1 MFGLRELTRGQVH
14 LWHVSTEDAKQ
25 RGWLSRYRHL
35 LTTDDHDRHQRF
47 VFEKDRDQFLIAR
60 AFVRT
65 TLSRYAN
72 IHPEY
77 WQFQVNEF
85 GKPSIDPK
93 FLDARI
99 RFNLSH
105 CDGLLICGVT
115 VDCEIGVDCENSDR
129 KVEIE
134 QLATR
139 VFSQSEQEYF
149 HSVPA
154 AGRKETFFRL
164 WTLKESYIK
173 ARGIGMSLPLQ
184 HFSFDLAATPP
195 IGIGFGHEIQDRPQE
210 WQFSELAFSK
220 PYFAAVAINLP
231 QEEPLNIELHAA

>member
-1 MFGLRELTRGQVH
+1 MSGLLGLTRGQVH
-14 LWHVSTEDAKQ
+14 LWYVSTEDAKQ
-25 RGWLSRYRHL
+25 RGWLSRYHHL
-35 LTTDDHDRHQRF
+35 LTVDDHNRHQRF

-65 TLSRYAN
+65 TLSRYAD
-72 IHPEY
+72 IKPEE
-77 WQFQVNEF
+77 WKFQINEF
-85 GKPSIDPK
+85 GKPSIDAGA
-93 FLDARI
+93 DSSI

-105 CDGLLICGVT
+105 SDGLMICGVT
-115 VDCEIGVDCENSDR
+115 VDREIGVDCENSDR

-149 HSVPA
+149 HSVSPA
-154 AGRKETFFRL
+154 RRRKTFFRL

-184 HFSFDLAATPP
+184 HFSFDLARTPQ
-195 IGIGFGHEIQDRPQE
+195 IRISFDGEIQDRPQV
-210 WQFSELAFSK
+210 WQFSEPAFSK
-220 PYFAAVAINLP
+220 PYFAAVAVNLP
-231 QEEPLNIELHAA
+231 QDEPLSIELHAA